1 MRCVSAFP
9 LSLALILILQ
19 AHGAAAQVSD
29 EDELSLVYG
38 DKSNVSIATGN
49 QQSLRRAPAVASV
62 ITAQDIAAMGA
73 TDLDQVLE
81 SIAGIH
87 VGRSPNQ
94 YSPLYI
100 VRGIYSAYMPQ
111 VLVLQNGIP
120 ITSAY
125 LSNKGNVW
133 AGYPVEHI
141 ARIEVIR
148 GPGSALYGSDAF
160 AGVINIIT
168 KGEHDTR
175 GTEVGVRAGSFKT
188 RDSWVLHG
196 GKLGPASVTAYLR
209 AGKTDGFRSI
219 IAADAQS
226 RNDRLSGT
234 QASLAPG
241 SVNVGNEALDANLE
255 LTYDKWRFRAGYK
268 GRDDVGTG
276 AGIANALDPVGRSKS
291 QRITSDLAWTDS
303 NLGNDWSAGAI
314 FSTLH
319 YVQLTPV
326 DYQLFPPGM
335 RFPTGPF
342 PNGMIG
348 GPDFWERHFRVSA
361 YAGYAGFRGHNMRFG
376 IGHDDLNLYR
386 TREMR
391 NFNYTASGL
400 PIPLPGMVD
409 FSSTNPF
416 MFPQR
421 RKIDYLY
428 AQDEW
433 TFAPDWTLTA
443 GVRHDNYSDF
453 GGTTNPRVA
462 LVWDAS
468 YDLTVKLLYGR
479 AFRAPAFLESYGIT
493 NPVALGNPDLKPETN
508 NTLETAFSWQARAN
522 TQLNLTVYRYEMS
535 NIIRTVP
542 NAIANTGSTYR
553 NTGDQTGHG
562 LEFESVVNVSKDLRL
577 MGSYSWQKSTDKASG
592 KDAGYAPHHHIYARA
607 DWQFARDHLLGAQLN
622 RVSQRLRAAGD
633 LRAPVPDYTT
643 LDLSLRRERG
653 KGNWEFT
660 ASVRNLFDA
669 DVREPSPAPGLQL
682 PGDLPGAPRAF
693 SLQASY
699 QL

>member
-1 MRCVSAFP
+1 MRRVSALP
-9 LSLALILILQ
+9 LSLALMLVLQ
-19 AHGAAAQVSD
+19 AHGAMAQVSD
-29 EDELSLVYG
+29 EDELAMVYG
-38 DKSNVSIATGN
+38 DKSNVSIATGS

-62 ITAQDIAAMGA
+62 ITAEDIAAMGA

-94 YSPLYI
+94 YSPLYL

-148 GPGSALYGSDAF
+148 GPGSALYGSDAY

-168 KGEHDTR
+168 KGPHETR
-175 GTEVGVRAGSFKT
+175 GTEVGVRAGSFGT
-188 RDSWVLHG
+188 RDAWVLHG
-196 GKLGPASVTAYLR
+196 GKLGPASVAGYLR
-209 AGKTDGFRSI
+209 VGKTDGFRSI
-219 IAADAQS
+219 IGADAQT
-226 RNDRLSGT
+226 RNDTIFGT
-234 QASLAPG
+234 SASLAPG
-241 SVNVGNEALDANLE
+241 PVNVGNEALDGNLE
-255 LTYDKWRFRAGYK
+255 LTYEKWRFRAGYK
-268 GRDDVGTG
+268 GRDNVGTG

-291 QRITSDLAWTDS
+291 DRITSDLSWTDA
-303 NLGNDWSAGAI
+303 NLGKDWSAGAL
-314 FSTLH
+314 FSTMH

-342 PNGMIG
+342 PNGMVG

-361 YAGYAGFRGHNMRFG
+361 YAAYAGFRGHNMRFG

-400 PIPLPGMVD
+400 PIPLPQVVD
-409 FSSTNPF
+409 FSNTNPF

-443 GVRHDNYSDF
+443 GVRHDQYSDF
-453 GGTTNPRVA
+453 GGTTNPRMA

-479 AFRAPAFLESYGIT
+479 AFRAPAMLESYGIT

-508 NTLETAFSWQARAN
+508 NTVETAFSWQARSD
-522 TQLNLTVYRYEMS
+522 TQLNLTVYRYAMG

-542 NAIANTGSTYR
+542 NAIANTGATYR

-562 LEFESVVNVSKDLRL
+562 LEFESVLNVNKDLRL
-577 MGSYSWQKSTDKASG
+577 MANYSWQVSTDKTSG

-607 DWQFARDHLLGAQLN
+607 DWQFARDHLLGAQVN
-622 RVSQRLRAAGD
+622 RVAKRLRAAND
-633 LRAPVPDYTT
+633 LRAPIADYTT
-643 LDLSLRRERG
+643 LDLSLRSERG
-653 KGNWEFT
+653 HGSWDFT
-660 ASVRNLFDA
+660 ATVRNLFNADA
-669 DVREPSPAPGLQL
+669 REPSPAPGLQL

>member
-1 MRCVSAFP
+1 MSALP
-9 LSLALILILQ
+9 LSLALILVLQ

-29 EDELSLVYG
+29 EDELAQVYG
-38 DKSNVSIATGN
+38 DKSNVSIATGS

-94 YSPLYI
+94 YSPLYL

-120 ITSAY
+120 ITTSFVN
-125 LSNKGNVW
+125 NKGNVW

-168 KGEHDTR
+168 KGAADTR
-175 GTEVGVRAGSFKT
+175 GTEVSARVGSFGA
-188 RDSWVLHG
+188 RDAWVQHG
-196 GKLGPASVTAYLR
+196 GKMGPVSVAAFLR
-209 AGKTDGFRSI
+209 AGTTDGFRSTVR
-219 IAADAQS
+219 ADAQT
-226 RNDRLSGT
+226 RNDTIFGT
-234 QASLAPG
+234 QVSLAPG
-241 SVNVGNEALDANLE
+241 SVNAGYDALDANLE
-255 LTYDKWRFRAGYK
+255 LNYDKWRFRTGFK

-291 QRITSDLAWTDS
+291 NRFTTDLSWTDT
-303 NLGNDWSAGAI
+303 NIATDWSAGALL
-314 FSTLH
+314 STL
-319 YVQLTPV
+319 YYTQQTPV

-335 RFPTGPF
+335 RFPTGTF
-342 PNGMIG
+342 PNGMLG
-348 GPDFWERHFRVSA
+348 GPDFWERQLRISA
-361 YAGYAGFRGHNMRFG
+361 YASYSGFRGHNTRFG
-376 IGHDDLNLYR
+376 IGHDDMNMYR
-386 TREMR
+386 TRETR
-391 NFNYTASGL
+391 NFNYTASGV
-400 PIPLPGMVD
+400 PIPLPATVD
-409 FSSTNPF
+409 FSDTNPF
-416 MFPQR
+416 MFPHR
-421 RKIDYLY
+421 RMVDYFY

-433 TFAPDWTLTA
+433 TFAKDWTLTA
-443 GVRHDNYSDF
+443 GVRHDQYSDF
-453 GGTTNPRVA
+453 GGTTNPRLA

-468 YDLTVKLLYGR
+468 YDLTVKMLYGR
-479 AFRAPAFLESYGIT
+479 AFRAPSFAESYGIT
-493 NPVALGNPDLKPETN
+493 NPVALGNADLKPETN
-508 NTLETAFSWQARAN
+508 KTLETAFSWQARSD

-542 NAIANTGSTYR
+542 NPIANTGNTYR
-553 NTGDQTGHG
+553 NTGDQSGHG
-562 LEFESVVNVSKDLRL
+562 LEFESVVNLNKDLRL
-577 MGSYSWQKSTDKASG
+577 MANYSWQRSTDKASG
-592 KDAGYAPHHHIYARA
+592 KDAGYAPRHHIYARA
-607 DWQFARDHLLGAQLN
+607 DWQFARDFLLGAQVN
-622 RVSQRLRAAGD
+622 RVAQRLRAPGD
-633 LRAPVPDYTT
+633 MRAPIPDYTT
-643 LDLSLRRERG
+643 LDLSLRSERVR
-653 KGNWEFT
+653 GNWEFT
-660 ASVRNLFDA
+660 ATVRNLFNA

-682 PGDLPGAPRAF
+682 PYDLPMASRAF

>member
-1 MRCVSAFP
+1 MRRVSALP
-9 LSLALILILQ
+9 LSLALMLVLQ
-19 AHGAAAQVSD
+19 AHGAMAQISD
-29 EDELSLVYG
+29 EEELAMVYG

-87 VGRSPNQ
+87 VSRSPNQ
-94 YSPLYI
+94 YAPLYL

-120 ITSAY
+120 ITTSFV
-125 LSNKGNVW
+125 SNKGNVW

-168 KGEHDTR
+168 KGPQETR
-175 GTEVGVRAGSFKT
+175 GTEVGARAASFGT
-188 RDSWVLHG
+188 RDAWIQHG
-196 GKLGPASVTAYLR
+196 GKLGPASVAAYLR
-209 AGKTDGFRSI
+209 AGRTDGFRSTI
-219 IAADAQS
+219 GADAQT
-226 RNDRLSGT
+226 RNDTIFGT
-234 QASLAPG
+234 GASLAPG
-241 SVNVGNEALDANLE
+241 PVNVGNEALDANLE
-255 LTYDKWRFRAGYK
+255 LGYEKWRFRAGYK
-268 GRDDVGTG
+268 GRDKVGTG

-291 QRITSDLAWTDS
+291 SRFSTDLAWTDA
-303 NLGNDWSAGAI
+303 NFATDWSVGAMA
-314 FSTLH
+314 STM
-319 YVQLTPV
+319 YYAQKTPV

-348 GPDFWERHFRVSA
+348 GPDFWERQFRVSA
-361 YAGYAGFRGHNMRFG
+361 YAGYAGFRGHNTRFG
-376 IGHDDLNLYR
+376 IGHDDMNLYR
-386 TREMR
+386 THETR
-391 NFNYTASGL
+391 NFNYTPSGL
-400 PIPLPGMVD
+400 PIPLSETID
-409 FSSTNPF
+409 FSHTNPF
-416 MFPQR
+416 MFPHH
-421 RKIDYLY
+421 RKINYIY

-443 GVRHDNYSDF
+443 GVRHDQYSDF

-468 YDLTVKLLYGR
+468 YDLTAKLLYGR
-479 AFRAPAFLESYGIT
+479 AFRAPSFAESYGIT
-493 NPVALGNPDLKPETN
+493 NPVALGNPDLTPETN
-508 NTLETAFSWQARAN
+508 NTLETAFSWQARPD
-522 TQLNLTVYRYEMS
+522 TQLNLTVYRYEMG

-542 NAIANTGSTYR
+542 NAIANTGATYR

-562 LEFESVVNVSKDLRL
+562 MELESVFNVSKDLRL
-577 MGSYSWQKSTDKASG
+577 MANYSWQRSVDKTSG

-622 RVSQRLRAAGD
+622 RVAKRLRAAGD
-633 LRAPVPDYTT
+633 LRAPVADYTT
-643 LDLSLRRERG
+643 LDLSLRSERG
-653 KGNWEFT
+653 HGSWDFT
-660 ASVRNLFDA
+660 AAVRNVFNADA
-669 DVREPSPAPGLQL
+669 REPSPAPGLQL

-693 SLQASY
+693 SLQATY